1 MKEAAA
7 LAVVTAAVLGL
18 VGLAVFT
25 LGDRETLVS
34 PPEAI
39 AEDFVRALATGRYD
53 VAMQYVD
60 PDAGI
65 SRDEIRGWSDA
76 LRSEAGGIQSVDIP
90 EVFHDR
96 DAAIARYAV
105 TTTHQTQISGTLRLR
120 FDRSW
125 QITR

>member
-18 VGLAVFT
+18 VGLSIFA

-34 PPEAI
+34 PPEAV

-53 VAMQYVD
+53 IAMRYVD
-60 PDAGI
+60 PHAGI

-76 LRSEAGGIQSVDIP
+76 LRSQAGGIQNVDIP

-96 DAAIARYAV
+96 DEAIARYAV
-105 TTTHQTQISGTLRLR
+105 TTTGRAEIGGTLRLT

-125 QITR
+125 RITR

>member
-18 VGLAVFT
+18 VGLSISVF
-25 LGDRETLVS
+25 GDRETLVS
-34 PPEAI
+34 PPEAV
-39 AEDFVRALATGRYD
+39 AEDFVRALAMGRYD
-53 VAMQYVD
+53 VALRYVD
-60 PDAGI
+60 PHAGI

-76 LRSEAGGIQSVDIP
+76 LRSRAGGIQNVDIP
-90 EVFHDR
+90 DVVHDR
-96 DAAIARYAV
+96 DEAVARYAV
-105 TTTHQTQISGTLRLR
+105 TTTGRAEIGGTLRLT